1 MLETATQSAS
11 FACKR
16 DDHEHC
22 IASALATAER
32 LCAERGVR
40 LTRLR
45 RKVLELV
52 WSNHRP
58 VGAYELLEQLKSC
71 GPAAPPT
78 VYRALDF
85 LQTQGLVHRLASLN
99 AFIGC
104 SHPQAEHTAQ
114 FLICRRC
121 RNLAELADD
130 GLSNAVAASARTV
143 GFQAEEQMVEIVGL
157 CEPCRR
163 KGEG

>member
-1 MLETATQSAS
+1 MSGIAPNSGPFSCKRDSHDRCIAYALETAE
-11 FACKR
+11 K
-16 DDHEHC
+16 
-22 IASALATAER
+22 
-32 LCAERGVR
+32 LCSERGVR
-40 LTRLR
+40 LTILR

-58 VGAYELLEQLKSC
+58 VGAYELLEQLQANGS
-71 GPAAPPT
+71 AAPPT

-85 LQTQGLVHRLASLN
+85 LQAQGLVHRLASLN

-114 FLICRRC
+114 FLICRSC

-130 GLSNAVAASARTV
+130 GLSKAVADSARSV
-143 GFQAEEQMVEIVGL
+143 GFQAEEQVVEIVGV
-157 CEPCRR
+157 CERCRL
-163 KGEG
+163 EEA